1 MPNALIHRCLNKRV
15 EQEIKKF
22 NNEKDLYLY
31 DVASVAPDSWRNTQ
45 RFKDS
50 NLPKKEKRK
59 YSHFSK
65 DNEFVENYDIFKNKY
80 KDYLDNPF
88 IFGYMI
94 HLMTDNFWRLEMFYK
109 NNFNIKDINNEL
121 LNIEHLDEKSELAHD
136 VDIHLKDIASYYN
149 ITDLKELT
157 EEEINIIPKIDEMT
171 YEGINTTIRY
181 INKQMKEENLNK
193 PIRYTLEDVINGI
206 ETCTKRIVNE
216 LNQMR

>member
-94 HLMTDNFWRLEMFYK
+94 HLMTDNFWRLEIFYK

>member
-157 EEEINIIPKIDEMT
+157 EEEISIIPKIDEMT

-193 PIRYTLEDVINGI
+193 PIRYTLEDVIKGI

>member
-109 NNFNIKDINNEL
+109 NNFNIKDVNNEL